1 MRRYIIAA
9 AIALTL
15 ATTAALANK
24 EIGAT
29 PAHKI
34 TVVSLAPTVPQTRPL
49 WFIRATISPD
59 ESSLWTDNGRILGFA
74 AEEVCK
80 SFVRNDAGL
89 KAARNGLPPGA
100 DVSCVTE

>member
-1 MRRYIIAA
+1 MRRYAIAA

-15 ATTAALANK
+15 ATAA
-24 EIGAT
+24 
-29 PAHKI
+29 AHAKI
-34 TVVSLAPTVPQTRPL
+34 TVVSLSPTVPQTRPL
-49 WFIRATISPD
+49 WFIRATISPT
-59 ESSLWTDNGRILGFA
+59 ESSLWTDNGKILGFA

-89 KAARNGLPPGA
+89 KAARDGLPPGA

>member
-1 MRRYIIAA
+1 MRRYVIAA

-15 ATTAALANK
+15 ATAAHAKVTL
-24 EIGAT
+24 
-29 PAHKI
+29 
-34 TVVSLAPTVPQTRPL
+34 VSLAPTVPQTRPV

-59 ESSLWTDNGRILGFA
+59 ESSLWTTNGRLIGFA

-80 SFVRNDAGL
+80 SFVRNDPDL
-89 KAARNGLPPGA
+89 KVARDGLPPGA